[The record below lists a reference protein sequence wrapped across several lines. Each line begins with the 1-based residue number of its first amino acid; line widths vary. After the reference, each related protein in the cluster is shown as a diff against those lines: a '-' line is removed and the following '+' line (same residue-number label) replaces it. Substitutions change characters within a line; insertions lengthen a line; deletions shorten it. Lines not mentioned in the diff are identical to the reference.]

1 MMPTIGLTLAF
12 GSASCVLYALTA
24 GSIATLLG
32 AVLLVGGGGGLGSVL
47 QARLMDVARDAQT
60 LAAALNHSAFNTAN
74 ALGPWLAGMAIGTG
88 APPSASG
95 WIDAALPMGGL
106 VIWSVSWWLDQ
117 RRATIFPSCV
127 EATDL

>member
-12 GSASCVLYALTA
+12 GSASCVLYALTT

-32 AVLLVGGGGGLGSVL
+32 AVLLVGGPGSVL
-47 QARLMDVARDAQT
+47 QARLMDVARDARRWRRRST
-60 LAAALNHSAFNTAN
+60 IPRSTS
-74 ALGPWLAGMAIGTG
+74 TG

-95 WIDAALPMGGL
+95 WIGAALPIGGL

-117 RRATIFPSCV
+117 RR
-127 EATDL
+127 